1 MSFNKNI
8 MKIKFFNKLL
18 KLLLE
23 KKICSLKSIKKKT
36 NCVNF
41 NFQS

>member
-8 MKIKFFNKLL
+8 MKINYFSKLL

-23 KKICSLKSIKKKT
+23 KKICSLKSLKKENKM
-36 NCVNF
+36 CKF
-41 NFQS
+41 